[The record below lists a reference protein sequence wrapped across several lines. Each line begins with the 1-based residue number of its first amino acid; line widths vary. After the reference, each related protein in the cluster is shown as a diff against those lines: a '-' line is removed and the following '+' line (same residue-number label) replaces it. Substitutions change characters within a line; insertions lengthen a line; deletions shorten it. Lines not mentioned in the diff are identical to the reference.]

1 MGENL
6 RQQGFPMAYV
16 SQSDLRST
24 VRAQMDR
31 FFASIGQGF
40 NAYLV
45 ALSRSEQV
53 ETLMGYSDEQLARLG
68 ITRDRIVEYVFR
80 DRMGY

>member
-1 MGENL
+1 
-6 RQQGFPMAYV
+6 MAYI
-16 SQSDLRST
+16 SQSDLRSSI
-24 VRAQMDR
+24 RAQMDR

-45 ALSRSEQV
+45 ARSRSERI
-53 ETLMGYSDEQLARLG
+53 ETLMGYSDAQLAELG

-80 DRMGY
+80 DRLGY